1 MAARPDQAGAK
12 QGEILDIQ
20 ISDAVDA
27 DSLATILQKDRRI
40 QIRDFLHRDSA
51 EALLKA
57 IQSNQTWYLAYNE
70 NGRGVEIPLAE
81 VQASPPQVRQQLF
94 AQINATAANQFQYC
108 FLQYAI
114 SDEINRGA
122 NPGHGLHAVHDFYN
136 SEVWLDFMR
145 KMTGVEEITHGDT
158 LCSNYSAGHFLTV
171 HDDKHERRDRV
182 AAYVLSLTQDWQP
195 DWGGHLAFLDD
206 DGNIE
211 QAFMPAFNT
220 LNIFLVPQNHSVQ
233 QVATFAKGSRLSLT
247 GWVYR

>member
-1 MAARPDQAGAK
+1 M
-12 QGEILDIQ
+12 DIR
-20 ISDAVDA
+20 ISDAHDA
-27 DSLATILQKDRRI
+27 GALGEALRRDRRI
-40 QIRDFLHRDSA
+40 QIRDFLQPDSA
-51 EALLKA
+51 EALANIVQANKD
-57 IQSNQTWYLAYNE
+57 WFLAYYE
-70 NGRGVEIPLAE
+70 NSRGVEVPLAE
-81 VQASPPQVRQQLF
+81 VQAAPPQIRQQLF
-94 AQINATAANQFQYC
+94 AHINATAASQFQYC

-114 SDEINRGA
+114 SDEVNRGA
-122 NPGHGLHAVHDFYN
+122 NPDHALHAMHDFYN
-136 SEVWLDFMR
+136 DPAWLDFMR
-145 KMTGVEEITHGDT
+145 TMTGVTEITHGDT

-171 HDDKHERRDRV
+171 HDDKHEHRDRV
-182 AAYVLSLTQDWQP
+182 AAYVLSLTRDWQP